1 MTLLSPIAFSE
12 LAASRRSARSFL
24 PTPIPAAVLDQVLQD
39 ANAAP
44 SWSNTQPYR
53 LAVASGAVRDR
64 LSAELC
70 TLYDLGM
77 AAQKQGLVG
86 KLKLLATRKG
96 LPDGDFSTLFKYP
109 ADLQPARQKTGHA
122 LYELLGIGRKD
133 SAARERQ
140 MRRNMEFFDAPTA
153 LFLFVH
159 KGLHEYAVLDAGIYL
174 QTLMLSAHA
183 HGLATCAQGALATWG
198 SPVRAA
204 FDVPAHYKLLCG
216 VSIGYASGDK
226 VNQFNPG
233 RRDAAGTMIS
243 LKT

>member
-1 MTLLSPIAFSE
+1 MPLPSTAFSE

-24 PTPIPAAVLDQVLQD
+24 PTPIPQAVLNQVLQD

-53 LAVASGAVRDR
+53 LAVASGAVRDQ
-64 LSAELC
+64 LSAQLC
-70 TLYDLGM
+70 DLYDRGM
-77 AAQKQGLVG
+77 AAQKQGALG
-86 KLKLLATRKG
+86 KLKLLINCKG

-109 ADLQPARQKTGHA
+109 ADLQPARQKTGHG

-133 SAARERQ
+133 SAAREHQ
-140 MRRNMEFFDAPTA
+140 MRRNMQFFDAPTA

-159 KGLHEYAVLDAGIYL
+159 EGLHEYAVLDAGIYL

-183 HGLATCAQGALATWG
+183 HGLATCAQGALATWA

-204 FDVPAHYKLLCG
+204 FDVPARYKLLCG
-216 VSIGYASGDK
+216 VSMGYASDHK

-233 RRDAAGTMIS
+233 RRDAVGTLIP
-243 LKT
+243 LKK